1 MDREHHLLGD
11 LERWGLLTMR
21 PSAKGF
27 SLVELVVVIAIIAI
41 LLAVGASG
49 FTNWIGN
56 MRVRSAAEAIQAG
69 LQLARTEAVRRND
82 LIRFQLTSS
91 TGNDCTLS
99 TTSTNWVVSY
109 DNPANACGGAFVN
122 EAFPATDAANN
133 PAPRILQMRPATE
146 GSADIVVAAGQS
158 TFTFNGLGRHAFPV
172 GIVPVDVNINISNPN
187 AGTCA
192 ADGGKIRCL
201 RVQVTPGGQ
210 IRMCDPKFA
219 ASDKDPQ
226 GCF

>member
-1 MDREHHLLGD
+1 M
-11 LERWGLLTMR
+11 LTVHR
-21 PSAKGF
+21 YPKGF
-27 SLVELVVVIAIIAI
+27 SLIELMVVLAIMAI
-41 LLAVGASG
+41 LLSVGASG
-49 FTNWIGN
+49 FRNWMGN

-91 TGNDCTLS
+91 VGSDCALS

-109 DNPANACGGAFVN
+109 DNPASACGGAFIN
-122 EAFPATDAANN
+122 EAFPVTDATNN
-133 PAPRILQMRPATE
+133 PAPRILQVRPAAE
-146 GSADIVVAAGQS
+146 GSTDIVVAAGQS

-192 ADGGKIRCL
+192 ADGGTIRCL

>member
-1 MDREHHLLGD
+1 MLRC
-11 LERWGLLTMR
+11 
-21 PSAKGF
+21 AKGF
-27 SLVELVVVIAIIAI
+27 SLVELMVAMVIMGI
-41 LLAVGASG
+41 LLAVGASS
-49 FTNWIGN
+49 FSTWVGN
-56 MRVRSAAEAIQAG
+56 MRVRSAAEAIQSG

-82 LIRFQLTSS
+82 LIRFNLTSS

-109 DNPANACGGAFVN
+109 DNPASACGGAFVN
-122 EAFPATDAANN
+122 EAFAVSDAANN
-133 PAPRILQMRPATE
+133 PAPRIIQMRSAAE
-146 GSADIVVAAGQS
+146 GTGNIVVAAGQS

-172 GIVPVDVNINISNPN
+172 GIVPVDVSINVSNPN

>member
-1 MDREHHLLGD
+1 
-11 LERWGLLTMR
+11 MR
-21 PSAKGF
+21 RHAQGF
-27 SLVELVVVIAIIAI
+27 SLVELMVAMVIMGV

-49 FTNWIGN
+49 FTTWIGN
-56 MRVRSAAEAIQAG
+56 MRVRSAAEAIQSG

-91 TGNDCTLS
+91 TANDCALS
-99 TTSTNWVVSY
+99 TTSGNWVVSY
-109 DNPANACGGAFVN
+109 DNPAGACGAGFIN
-122 EAFPATDAANN
+122 EAFPVTDATNN
-133 PAPRILQMRPATE
+133 PAPRIIQMRSAAE
-146 GSADIVVAAGQS
+146 GSGNVVLTAGQS
-158 TFTFNGLGRHAFPV
+158 TFTFNGLGRHSFPV
-172 GIVPVDVNINISNPN
+172 GIVPVDVNINVSNPN

-192 ADGGKIRCL
+192 ADGGKVRCL
-201 RVQVTPGGQ
+201 RIQVTPGGQ